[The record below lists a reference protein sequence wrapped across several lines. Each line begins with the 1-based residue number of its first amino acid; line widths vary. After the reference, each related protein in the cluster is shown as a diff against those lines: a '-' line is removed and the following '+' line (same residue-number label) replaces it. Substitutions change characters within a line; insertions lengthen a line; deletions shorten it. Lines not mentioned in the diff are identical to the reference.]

1 MMSSDEK
8 SIKYTSSI
16 LKHPSANG
24 RRKKIIEPE
33 CCSPIAFYLPSYS
46 SSIRIN
52 STSSLITFFSLSLV
66 LRRKTYYINPFFVN
80 PKVCYMRICVCML
93 NNFPGVHQNLFF
105 SFGRHEI
112 KMRERE
118 KKSLLKSSSAISWIT
133 TNMLVLMTVWKLNG
147 IYCWVARDCEVI

>member
-33 CCSPIAFYLPSYS
+33 CCSPIAFYHPSYS

-52 STSSLITFFSLSLV
+52 STSSLITFLSLSLV

-93 NNFPGVHQNLFF
+93 NNFPGVHQIFF
-105 SFGRHEI
+105 CGRHEI
-112 KMRERE
+112 KMRER
-118 KKSLLKSSSAISWIT
+118 KKNPCSRA
-133 TNMLVLMTVWKLNG
+133 
-147 IYCWVARDCEVI
+147 VAQSVG